1 MWTQVAIY
9 IADPPPWLLISVLP
23 TLLSPALQIS
33 VIENDPSLG
42 FINIRAGFHSGR
54 VVASVVGASNPRY
67 CLFGAS
73 RRGAAWYLR
82 ASILRAFFLPLL
94 GIVAFHP
101 PCSHLSPFYIAVA
114 APFGVCTFGWLWI
127 GSGAP

>member
-42 FINIRAGFHSGR
+42 YINIRAGFHSGR

-73 RRGAAWYLR
+73 PSVAIYRRWSLAPVRNLLR
-82 ASILRAFFLPLL
+82 
-94 GIVAFHP
+94 IVQ
-101 PCSHLSPFYIAVA
+101 
-114 APFGVCTFGWLWI
+114 
-127 GSGAP
+127 